1 MDSVKPAVQ
10 EIRDSV
16 RLALE
21 EDRAAFDVTSIAV
34 VPESTL
40 CEAKIVSKDS
50 GVLAGID
57 YALEAFLQCDKNI
70 TFNISANDG
79 DKVSPGTDIMRVKGL
94 ARRVLSAERVAL
106 NFLQQ
111 LSGTATLTSQAVKM
125 ASGIKVL
132 DTRKTVPGL
141 RYAQKY
147 AVSIGGG
154 DNQRHNLEDEFLLK
168 ENHFTL
174 SGLSYSET
182 VKKAVALSQG
192 KVVGV
197 EAETFEQAREAL
209 KCDADYVLLDNFRDN
224 NLVDAVSAL
233 RKEFPEAVLEASGG
247 YTIEMLPSLA
257 SVGIDRISIGAL
269 THSATALDISLL
281 LTLIYD

>member
-1 MDSVKPAVQ
+1 M
-10 EIRDSV
+10 
-16 RLALE
+16 
-21 EDRAAFDVTSIAV
+21 
-34 VPESTL
+34 
-40 CEAKIVSKDS
+40 
-50 GVLAGID
+50 
-57 YALEAFLQCDKNI
+57 
-70 TFNISANDG
+70 
-79 DKVSPGTDIMRVKGL
+79 
-94 ARRVLSAERVAL
+94 
-106 NFLQQ
+106 
-111 LSGTATLTSQAVKM
+111 
-125 ASGIKVL
+125 
-132 DTRKTVPGL
+132 
-141 RYAQKY
+141 
-147 AVSIGGG
+147 
-154 DNQRHNLEDEFLLK
+154 LK

-209 KCDADYVLLDNFRDN
+209 KCGADYVLLDNFRDD